1 MTDVILAYANI
12 GLKTACSD
20 VLSDK
25 ARKCQ
30 IIPAVTLDEV
40 ARFVTHT
47 K

>member
-12 GLKTACSD
+12 GFKTALRD
-20 VLSDK
+20 VLRDK

-30 IIPAVTLDEV
+30 IIQVMILDEV
-40 ARFVTHT
+40 ACFVTHT